1 MSNKIVW
8 AAIILIALSGVFYW
22 LKGGEKMENV
32 QMETPVEEEV
42 SQNNNAEE
50 EKMAGYTMTEVQK
63 HNTASDCWAVV
74 NGSVYNFTSWISEH
88 PGGAQAIINMCGK
101 DGSAAFNAQHGSFAQ
116 ALEVLLTLKI
126 GVLAQ

>member
-1 MSNKIVW
+1 
-8 AAIILIALSGVFYW
+8 
-22 LKGGEKMENV
+22 MENV
-32 QMETPVEEEV
+32 QMETPVAEEV
-42 SQNNNAEE
+42 SQNNNT
-50 EKMAGYTMTEVQK
+50 MAGHTMAEVQK
-63 HNTASDCWAVV
+63 HNTSSDCWAVV